1 MQAERQTSVTQW
13 VQQCSCKRTTA
24 HIHYTKVHKYL
35 TVIGTTVLLAGLQAL
50 SFVGMFV
57 RMGIVLEL
65 PYGDIQ
71 TYNMVFSK
79 IQELMTPYEYLNTI
93 SLVVELL
100 APVLAIASVAT
111 LRSPRVAL
119 HKGFL
124 VGTIVSTI
132 MYVVTWFVR
141 FEINKRILE
150 ILPKLFIS
158 SLVYKALE
166 VQEKLDAAAGFW
178 GSQIFNGLVFLLAL
192 VAIGCFVGA
201 LTTTKVYKEW
211 RPTPIVTSSVP
222 GTRNY
227 NIEP

>member
-1 MQAERQTSVTQW
+1 
-13 VQQCSCKRTTA
+13 
-24 HIHYTKVHKYL
+24 
-35 TVIGTTVLLAGLQAL
+35 
-50 SFVGMFV
+50 MFI

-79 IQELMTPYEYLNTI
+79 IQELMAPYEYVNTI
-93 SLVVELL
+93 SLAVELL

-111 LRSPRVAL
+111 LRSPRVTL

-141 FEINKRILE
+141 YEINKRILE
-150 ILPKLFIS
+150 SLHKLFIS

-166 VQEKLDAAAGFW
+166 VQEKLDAAAEFW
-178 GSQIFNGLVFLLAL
+178 GSQTFNGLVFLLAL
-192 VAIGCFVGA
+192 VAIGCFIGA
-201 LTTTKVYKEW
+201 LTTTKVCKEW
-211 RPTPIVTSSVP
+211 RPTPIVMSPPPPNMPT
-222 GTRNY
+222 T
-227 NIEP
+227 

>member
-1 MQAERQTSVTQW
+1 MQRGRPPVGQW
-13 VQQCSCKRTTA
+13 IQQCSCRRTGT
-24 HIHYTKVHKYL
+24 HVHHTKVHNHL
-35 TVIGTTVLLAGLQAL
+35 TVIGTVVLLVGLQAL
-50 SFVGMFV
+50 SFVGMFI

-65 PYGDIQ
+65 PYEDIQ
-71 TYNMVFSK
+71 TYNMVFGK
-79 IQELMTPYEYLNTI
+79 IQELTAPYEYLNTI
-93 SLVVELL
+93 SLAVELL

-124 VGTIVSTI
+124 VGTIVSII

-150 ILPKLFIS
+150 TLPKLFIS

-178 GSQIFNGLVFLLAL
+178 GSQIFNGLVFLFTA
-192 VAIGCFVGA
+192 VAIGCFIGA
-201 LTTTKVYKEW
+201 LTTTKVCKEW
-211 RPTPIVTSSVP
+211 RPTPIVMSPAPS
-222 GTRNY
+222 
-227 NIEP
+227 